1 MNFRKVFFGLD
12 FRNNKIINTKTNTPT
27 DPEHIV
33 PKNYVDVN
41 TTYDT
46 NTAQTQQ
53 NPPKFPWITNVYNKT
68 FKQIFDELFF
78 PVILPTY
85 QNPTFNSMKISV
97 FDEYSVSGSKKAIFE
112 DRITKFRIDYK
123 ISASDRISGLVPSI
137 IVTNNSGGISTFNGT
152 ETSDTEGFIEWEFL
166 WRDVQSIVLRKV
178 FQESTTIKTDNYG
191 NQYIPVD
198 FTINYNLDFD
208 VLNFI
213 LKNFIL
219 YPPILYYHDS
229 VENYATIIDNI
240 IDGDELTHGLI
251 EPQLSMFIKDRRFI
265 VDGNNNTYIFG
276 IPEPLYN
283 KSNIIVHKNLEQHEI
298 DFGML
303 DDGYIGADTGT
314 NIKTLSYNGRNIKYF
329 FGTLNFGYYTE
340 PKTINL
346 QFNLFKT

>member
-1 MNFRKVFFGLD
+1 MNFRKIFYGLD

-46 NTAQTQQ
+46 NKAQTHQ
-53 NPPKFPWITNVYNKT
+53 NPPKFPWITNVYNKS

-85 QNPTFNSMKISV
+85 TNPNFYSMKISV
-97 FDEYSVSGSKKAIFE
+97 FNEYSISGSKKAIFE
-112 DRITKFRIDYK
+112 DRICKFRIDYK
-123 ISASDRISGLVPSI
+123 ISASDRISGIAPKI
-137 IVTNNSGGISTFNGT
+137 IVTNNSGGQSVFVGT
-152 ETSDTEGFIEWEFL
+152 ETSDTEGFLEWEFL
-166 WRDVQSIVLRKV
+166 WRDIQSIVLRKE
-178 FQESTTIKTDNYG
+178 FQEASTIKNDNYG
-191 NQYIPVD
+191 NPYIPVD
-198 FTINYNLDFD
+198 FTVNYNLDFD
-208 VLNFI
+208 VLNYI
-213 LKNFIL
+213 LKNFQL
-219 YPPILYYHDS
+219 YPPVLYFNDTIES
-229 VENYATIIDNI
+229 YATIINNI
-240 IDGDELTHGLI
+240 IDGDNLTQGSVT
-251 EPQLSMFIKDRRFI
+251 PSLSMFTKDRKFI
-265 VDGNNNTYIFG
+265 VDGDTNLYILG

-303 DDGYIGADTGT
+303 DDGYIGSDTGD
-314 NIKTLSYNGRNIKYF
+314 NIKTLSYHGREIKYF
-329 FGTLNFGYYTE
+329 FGTLNFGYYSE